1 MMKIESLKFVGIISL
16 ILLIS
21 GCDLPLQEEFDFKP
35 EVDTPNPYEN
45 LTALEWL
52 ELSTTPELADNGRYN
67 PLEFNYFIAAIKK
80 AGMEEE
86 YTQTNNKER
95 TYIALQNRAF
105 YNNSGALR
113 EITGSAAL
121 PPNQS
126 ADDYMEQNIDT
137 PEKLEKL
144 KRLIQYHIV
153 TSYVLQT
160 DLTVRDTDYL
170 FQTLLPGEDGIIA
183 LRRDVILQIRSNHP
197 EAPLSETALTGFGF
211 YHNFQLNNG
220 IAHVF
225 RTYTRN
231 RPY

>member
-1 MMKIESLKFVGIISL
+1 MKVRSLQFIGIFFL

-21 GCDLPLQEEFDFKP
+21 GCDLPLQEEFNFEP

-45 LTALEWL
+45 LTAWEWL
-52 ELSTTPELADNGRYN
+52 ELSTTPELQDNGRYDA
-67 PLEFNYFIAAIKK
+67 LEFNYFMAAIEK
-80 AGMEEE
+80 AGMKDEF
-86 YTQTNNKER
+86 TQTSTKER

-113 EITGSAAL
+113 EITGSSRL
-121 PPNQS
+121 PAGQS
-126 ADDYMEQNIDT
+126 ADDYMEENIDT
-137 PEKLEKL
+137 PQKLEKL
-144 KRLIQYHIV
+144 KRFIQYHIV

-160 DLTVRDTDYL
+160 DLTARDTDYL
-170 FQTLLPGEDGIIA
+170 FETLLPGEDGIIA

-197 EAPLSETALTGFGF
+197 EAPVSETAKTGFGF
-211 YHNFQLNNG
+211 YHNFQLSNG

-231 RPY
+231 KPF